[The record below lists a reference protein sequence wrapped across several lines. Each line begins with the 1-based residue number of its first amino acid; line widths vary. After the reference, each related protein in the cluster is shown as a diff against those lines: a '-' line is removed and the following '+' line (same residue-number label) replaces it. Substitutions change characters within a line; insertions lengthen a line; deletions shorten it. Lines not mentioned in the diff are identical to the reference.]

1 MKNLTLDPERIDV
14 AVERAAR
21 TLRDGGVVLF
31 PAERL
36 YGLAADAQNPEA
48 VKKVFR
54 LKGRDPGRPLP
65 VIVGDAGV
73 ASEWVLIP
81 PRMAN
86 LIRRFWPGPLT
97 LVLERTDAICDE
109 TVAGGPTVALRLPDH
124 TLARTII
131 RSAGVPVA
139 VTSANRSG
147 EPSTTSAAE
156 VLASLGPSLAVIV
169 ETDVPASGLPSTV
182 VDMTVSPPRV
192 LRWGGVTR
200 EQLGR
205 ALGEVVDSTT

>member
-1 MKNLTLDPERIDV
+1 MKSLTLDPERIDV

-48 VKKVFR
+48 VRKVFR
-54 LKGRDPGRPLP
+54 LKGRDSGRPLP

-97 LVLERTDAICDE
+97 LVLPLRRRLAAEVT
-109 TVAGGPTVALRLPDH
+109 AGSELGIRVPGNPLALE
-124 TLARTII
+124 LAKAFGSPLT
-131 RSAGVPVA
+131 A
-139 VTSANRSG
+139 TSANESG
-147 EPSTTSAAE
+147 E
-156 VLASLGPSLAVIV
+156 
-169 ETDVPASGLPSTV
+169 ASGRTVAEALAGLSGEVDLTIDAGELEGPPGSTV
-182 VDMTVSPPRV
+182 ARV
-192 LRWGGVTR
+192 RDGKIEILRPGIVPL
-200 EQLGR
+200 E
-205 ALGEVVDSTT
+205 ALQRSLKPIK